1 MMKDIKTAQTKWE
14 SRALALQAASD
25 AAALRQ
31 HSGGGLPGM
40 AAYLKHA
47 EDMLDAWWKLGDEL
61 MLKHAMPA
69 APGVGAPDVSYPG
82 WWLQA
87 VGYPEGPPPV
97 DSPDGGRAA
106 VDGAAETGDRLPGC
120 IRQCPEAAGTP
131 RAFLERDAF
140 TSTSAS
146 KADWCRHQPCKCCAV
161 METCF
166 FVCFL
171 KAYNKV
177 RTLSVRSKSL
187 SSSIR
192 HECLATTASTLVG
205 SGNLNTNSFGTIT
218 SSLHVL
224 RT

>member
-69 APGVGAPDVSYPG
+69 APGVGAPGVSYPG

-106 VDGAAETGDRLPGC
+106 VDGAAGPGDRLPGC
-120 IRQCPEAAGTP
+120 IRQCPEAAV
-131 RAFLERDAF
+131 AFRECTRRCLHQHERLEGG
-140 TSTSAS
+140 
-146 KADWCRHQPCKCCAV
+146 
-161 METCF
+161 
-166 FVCFL
+166 
-171 KAYNKV
+171 
-177 RTLSVRSKSL
+177 
-187 SSSIR
+187 
-192 HECLATTASTLVG
+192 LV
-205 SGNLNTNSFGTIT
+205 
-218 SSLHVL
+218 
-224 RT
+224 